1 MAIAGPHVSSSQ
13 LNSTH
18 LEVVVDRPFVGLR
31 RHDGSH
37 SSIPWSL
44 IPRTNTSIQ
53 TSLLSPKQARWWSA
67 SISKEP
73 LGNSKASPVPQLG
86 RHRGLTR
93 CHCWSSQGRWGDS
106 SEENKNR
113 NGSTNGA
120 SNGATNGASNGAGN
134 GAPHGVPNGSPTTNN
149 LPYVNW
155 FREAWPY
162 IQGHRGSTFVIV
174 IPGEVVEN
182 RAMIDS
188 ILQVLPSKFP
198 GQQHYQVIIRLD
210 LGHLK
215 LLLEF
220 KAHPCTGGLR
230 LGFGS

>member
-18 LEVVVDRPFVGLR
+18 LEVVVDRLFVGLR

-37 SSIPWSL
+37 SSNPWSL
-44 IPRTNTSIQ
+44 NPRTNTN
-53 TSLLSPKQARWWSA
+53 TSLLSPKQARYWSA

-73 LGNSKASPVPQLG
+73 LGNSKASPVPQLE
-86 RHRGLTR
+86 RLRGLTQ

-106 SEENKNR
+106 SQEKDRNGST

-120 SNGATNGASNGAGN
+120 SNGATNGVANSVSNG
-134 GAPHGVPNGSPTTNN
+134 SSITNN

-188 ILQVLPSKFP
+188 ILQVLPSK
-198 GQQHYQVIIRLD
+198 
-210 LGHLK
+210 
-215 LLLEF
+215 LLE
-220 KAHPCTGGLR
+220 KQH
-230 LGFGS
+230 

>member
-18 LEVVVDRPFVGLR
+18 LEVVFDRPFVGLR

-37 SSIPWSL
+37 SSNPWSL
-44 IPRTNTSIQ
+44 NPRTNTNIN
-53 TSLLSPKQARWWSA
+53 TFLLSPKQARWWSA

-73 LGNSKASPVPQLG
+73 LGNSEASPAPRVG
-86 RHRGLTR
+86 RHRGLMTR

-106 SEENKNR
+106 SEETKNR
-113 NGSTNGA
+113 NGSTNGSTNGA
-120 SNGATNGASNGAGN
+120 SNGATNGASNMAGN
-134 GAPHGVPNGSPTTNN
+134 GAPNGSPTTNN

-182 RAMIDS
+182 RTMIDS
-188 ILQVLPSKFP
+188 ILQVLPSKLP
-198 GQQHYQVIIRLD
+198 GQQH
-210 LGHLK
+210 H
-215 LLLEF
+215 
-220 KAHPCTGGLR
+220 
-230 LGFGS
+230 

>member
-18 LEVVVDRPFVGLR
+18 LEAVVDRPFVGLR
-31 RHDGSH
+31 RHDVSH
-37 SSIPWSL
+37 SSNPWSL
-44 IPRTNTSIQ
+44 NPRTNTNIN

-134 GAPHGVPNGSPTTNN
+134 GAPNGSPTTNN

-188 ILQVLPSKFP
+188 ILQVLPSKLP
-198 GQQHYQVIIRLD
+198 GQQHY
-210 LGHLK
+210 
-215 LLLEF
+215 
-220 KAHPCTGGLR
+220 
-230 LGFGS
+230 